1 MFKNNLSCATKCN
14 QIISNWLSTNISR
27 FNSPCRYFFVF
38 VLVFLIVFNFSWKQ
52 FLINKLNLITNIIN
66 NDRHSLMVKTI
77 GFQPIFRG
85 SIPRVDIFLFLILCK
100 QFLINNLYLITNYI
114 NKLSNL
120 QIKLNKKHFFISK
133 HLKLALNVASNLAE
147 CFSSE

>member
-1 MFKNNLSCATKCN
+1 
-14 QIISNWLSTNISR
+14 
-27 FNSPCRYFFVF
+27 
-38 VLVFLIVFNFSWKQ
+38 
-52 FLINKLNLITNIIN
+52 
-66 NDRHSLMVKTI
+66 MVKTI

-100 QFLINNLYLITNYI
+100 QFLINNLYLITNNI

-120 QIKLNKKHFFISK
+120 QIKLNKKQFFISK

-147 CFSSE
+147 CFSSEGLFFLKDFHFLNETQKRLTIFELIHLKLNFIDKIVMPVENLNN